1 MIIVPINNTLLY
13 VEPIFQQQLNEKNS
27 IPLLKK
33 VVVASGSKVAIGD
46 NISEA
51 LENLLSQSAVS
62 IKVTNT
68 DTIDDLI
75 NAIIEANKNLKDST
89 ASNDFEMIGK
99 DISKLRELIEQL
111 EEMQKDN
118 TKTKNIL
125 QNTLNKNVVE

>member
-1 MIIVPINNTLLY
+1 M
-13 VEPIFQQQLNEKNS
+13 
-27 IPLLKK
+27 LKK

-75 NAIIEANKNLKDST
+75 NAIIEANKNLEDST